1 MDKRNIILNELP
13 TNFWIYENGKLYNEK
28 TKRFLKGGINKGYH
42 FYSLYF
48 NGKQYIAYT
57 HRLVAEYFIPNS
69 NKLPVVHRKDENKLN
84 NDVNNLEWTTYKEN
98 TQKSL
103 KPKTKSTPEFASD
116 LTGFKRFRDSPYFI
130 SKEGVIV
137 NSKTMRIIKL
147 EKSGK
152 YLRFTGNYNLDKKHF
167 LVHRVV
173 WEVFNREIPE
183 GFVINHI
190 DNDGNNN
197 NLKNLELVTQA
208 ENLSKRG
215 IDYS

>member
-147 EKSGK
+147 EKVANI
-152 YLRFTGNYNLDKKHF
+152 YAL
-167 LVHRVV
+167 
-173 WEVFNREIPE
+173 
-183 GFVINHI
+183 
-190 DNDGNNN
+190 
-197 NLKNLELVTQA
+197 LVTT
-208 ENLSKRG
+208 
-215 IDYS
+215 I